1 MIPSIRHIHEHFSL
15 LSWAYRL
22 LDAASVAGGLAL
34 ALALP
39 NQPLFDPYV
48 AGFASLAIYFLFAE
62 VSGVYRS
69 WRGSNEGHE
78 ATCMMLTWF
87 GTAAAMSVLGL
98 WIPALASISRPCLTV
113 WFFSTPVFIIAIHST
128 ARMVQHALHA
138 RGFNTRNFAIVGC
151 NELGFQLA
159 RNVSRSPELGLRLVG
174 FYDDRP
180 AHRRS
185 NIPEGLG
192 TLSGDIAQLVS
203 DSKRGQVDRIYIAFP
218 MRAEE
223 RIKRVL
229 AQLSD
234 STASVYI
241 VPDFFVFQMLHSRWS
256 NVGGLPAVS
265 VFESPFYGVD
275 GVLKRTT
282 DLVLSAIL
290 LAMLALPM
298 TIIAIAIKV
307 TSPGPVFFRQRRYG
321 LDGREIWVWKF
332 RSMRVMENGA
342 KVTQATKNDPRITPL
357 GNFLRKSSLDE
368 LPQLFNVI
376 EGTMSLVGPRPHA
389 SAHNEQYRN
398 VIEGYMLRHKVKP
411 GITGFAQ
418 VSGYRGETDT
428 LDKMAKRV
436 EFDHR
441 YIREWSYWLDWQI
454 LFRTI
459 SVVLDRKNAY

>member
-1 MIPSIRHIHEHFSL
+1 MIPVVRHIHEHFSVL
-15 LSWAYRL
+15 TWVYRL

-39 NQPLFDPYV
+39 NQPPFDPWM
-48 AGFASLAIYFLFAE
+48 AGFASLAIYFLLAE
-62 VSGVYRS
+62 ISGVYRS
-69 WRGSNEGHE
+69 WRGSTEGHE
-78 ATCMMLTWF
+78 VTCMMLTWF
-87 GTAAAMSVLGL
+87 GTAAALTVISL
-98 WIPALASISRPCLTV
+98 WIPAIAGISRSCLTI
-113 WFFSTPVFIIAIHST
+113 WYFSTPVFIIAIHGI
-128 ARMVQHALHA
+128 ARMIQRTLHA
-138 RGFNTRNFAIVGC
+138 RGFNTRKFAIVGC
-151 NELGFQLA
+151 NELGFQLS
-159 RNVSRSPELGLRLVG
+159 RNVAQSPELGLRFVG

-180 AHRRS
+180 AHRR
-185 NIPEGLG
+185 NRIPEGVG
-192 TLSGDIAQLVS
+192 TLAGDISQLVS
-203 DSKRGQVDRIYIAFP
+203 DSRRGLVDRIYIAFP

-229 AQLSD
+229 GQLSD
-234 STASVYI
+234 TTASVYI

-275 GVLKRTT
+275 GALKRAT
-282 DLVLSAIL
+282 DVVLSLIML
-290 LAMLALPM
+290 TMLALPM
-298 TIIAIAIKV
+298 AIIAVAIKI
-307 TSPGPVFFRQRRYG
+307 TMPGPIFFRQRRYG
-321 LDGREIWVWKF
+321 LDGKEIWVWKF
-332 RSMRVMENGA
+332 RSMKVMENGA

-357 GNFLRKSSLDE
+357 GGFLRKSSLDE
-368 LPQLFNVI
+368 LPQLFNVL

-389 SAHNEQYRN
+389 TAHNEQYRC
-398 VIEGYMLRHKVKP
+398 VIDGYMLRHKVKP

-418 VSGYRGETDT
+418 VNGYRGETDT